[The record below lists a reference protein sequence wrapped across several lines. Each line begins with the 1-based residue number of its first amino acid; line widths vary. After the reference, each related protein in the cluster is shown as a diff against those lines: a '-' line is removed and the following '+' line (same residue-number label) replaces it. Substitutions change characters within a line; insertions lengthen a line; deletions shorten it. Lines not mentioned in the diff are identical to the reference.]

1 MEKINLNEGDTLYNI
16 YKFLFIGNLFIKNGS
31 QKKKKKVPP
40 LNLTLDLFSP
50 LLASDLSNFPLH
62 HNATTTSLLLKQV

>member
-16 YKFLFIGNLFIKNGS
+16 YKLLFIGNLFIKNGS
-31 QKKKKKVPP
+31 KKKKEVPP

-50 LLASDLSNFPLH
+50 LLA
-62 HNATTTSLLLKQV
+62 